1 MAADHDMAA
10 DHEGDGMNIAGSEAR
25 SKKGNCEVDKGNIT
39 RADIAAGVAKVMGKA
54 TGTKK
59 RSTDHVPAGMESA
72 DVGAEAVHAMDTGE
86 VDKGKSMR
94 TDTAAG
100 SAKVVEKAAVPAE
113 RVKELAKSGVMHM
126 LEVR

>member
-1 MAADHDMAA
+1 
-10 DHEGDGMNIAGSEAR
+10 
-25 SKKGNCEVDKGNIT
+25 
-39 RADIAAGVAKVMGKA
+39 
-54 TGTKK
+54 
-59 RSTDHVPAGMESA
+59 MESA